1 MEKSVLSGNIP
12 RFSEIIF
19 QNDLRIKNII
29 KNFKKQHKN
38 IRSRKL
44 KQLQQDYFIKIF
56 RYTIQLKLFFF
67 KSIKIEYF
75 IK

>member
-67 KSIKIEYF
+67 
-75 IK
+75 

>member
-12 RFSEIIF
+12 RFSEIF

-29 KNFKKQHKN
+29 KNFQKRHKN

-75 IK
+75 IR

>member
-56 RYTIQLKLFFF
+56 RYTIQLKLFFLNPL
-67 KSIKIEYF
+67 K
-75 IK
+75 